1 MMMPP
6 PAKAKKIDASL
17 LPPPAGK
24 PKADASMLPPPAAEK
39 KPKADASMLLPPP
52 AAAKNPKADASMLPP
67 PAAAKPTQ
75 PKKSSPAPKGPPPPV
90 NYTAP
95 EWSAEA
101 AHPFTF
107 EVIKNGAVVE
117 AIDVTN
123 KPFVLIGR
131 QDDVCDIA
139 MQHPSISRQHA
150 VIQHRD
156 TGQVYVYELGST
168 HGTFVNKTRLK
179 SKQHV
184 ELSVG
189 DVLRFGA
196 STRLYCL
203 QGPDDLRKEVLRDKH
218 TPAELQK
225 LKYDLLQQR
234 KKQNQERQEQ
244 AAAAA
249 AEQLASATC
258 MWGEQEDAQEDE
270 EFGSARKAAADASG
284 GLSSFGSAQR
294 VQSTWEIE
302 KEMKE
307 TETKKAGMSDRELK
321 LMEKIEAKT
330 AKLNNMQMECERISA
345 KEAEGDLSEGQRNQL
360 TQNETRAAKVRE
372 DVETLEE
379 EMDELKRTQAR
390 QRGEYVPPSRKGG
403 RRAGDDDSDDD
414 EFFDRAS
421 EKKKKK
427 ARAGK
432 GKGGEKGS
440 KGAQKKASL
449 PELRKRKAELEKQQA
464 ALKKELMI
472 ATVEEQSGEDGSSA
486 TLDPLDAFMKDNKQA
501 GKAQRKV
508 DAVAKLQV
516 LATEMAEIDQTLSF
530 AQPAYLS
537 LKTADVDATKLEA
550 AKPKPVSAAAAAL
563 GSDLVSTAREYT
575 DKTEEYPK
583 GQPVEKK
590 REVSAPRAPAV
601 GSMAAAIAQA
611 KSSKLP
617 DEGPPPAAEGSSARG
632 PTFAR
637 PGRGS
642 AAAEDAAA
650 AAAATEEERIPDRI
664 STADLIARLAKE
676 RGEKTG
682 TTEGQAAHTGAGGLG
697 SEPTGG
703 GAAKSKPAPA
713 SAKRARMI
721 DGKSGGLQVMSKKQ
735 KKEVP
740 QYGRGSR
747 QVRDDEDELNGMSD
761 GGYGGGGSGSGGAAS
776 AGGGMAM
783 QVARETAAE
792 KRVREEAEY
801 AWAPPTQSSQKKQ
814 ASLAASLGY

>member
-1 MMMPP
+1 MPP
-6 PAKAKKIDASL
+6 PAKPKADGSM
-17 LPPPAGK
+17 LPPPTKPKPKAADAAMLPPPQAKPKPK
-24 PKADASMLPPPAAEK
+24 PKADASMLPPPQ
-39 KPKADASMLLPPP
+39 
-52 AAAKNPKADASMLPP
+52 AAATNE
-67 PAAAKPTQ
+67 PTQ
-75 PKKSSPAPKGPPPPV
+75 PKKTSGAPKGPPPPV

-117 AIDVTN
+117 AIDVAG

-139 MQHPSISRQHA
+139 MQHPSVSRQHA

-168 HGTFVNKTRLK
+168 HGTFVNKQRLQ

-249 AEQLASATC
+249 AEQLSSATC
-258 MWGEQEDAQEDE
+258 MWGEQEDAQEEE
-270 EFGSARKAAADASG
+270 EFGSARRAAADASG
-284 GLSSFGSAQR
+284 GLSSFGGAQR

-302 KEMKE
+302 KEMKD
-307 TETKKAGMSDRELK
+307 TEQKKAGMSDRELK
-321 LMEKIEAKT
+321 LMDKIEAKT
-330 AKLNNMQMECERISA
+330 NKLNNVQMENERISA
-345 KEAEGDLSEGQRNQL
+345 KEAEGDLSAGQRDQL
-360 TQNETRAAKVRE
+360 ARNETTAAKVRE
-372 DVETLEE
+372 DIETLEE

-390 QRGEYVPPSRKGG
+390 QRGEEPPPSRRRGG
-403 RRAGDDDSDDD
+403 RGADDDDSDDD

-421 EKKKKK
+421 EKKKKARSGK
-427 ARAGK
+427 A
-432 GKGGEKGS
+432 GEKRA
-440 KGAQKKASL
+440 KGAKVKASL
-449 PELRKRKAELEKQQA
+449 PELRKRKAELEEQQA

-486 TLDPLDAFMKDNKQA
+486 TLDPLDAFMMDNKAA

-508 DAVAKLQV
+508 DAEAKLQV
-516 LATEMAEIDQTLSF
+516 LATEMAEIEKTLSF

-537 LKTADVDATKLEA
+537 LKTADIDATKVEA
-550 AKPKPVSAAAAAL
+550 VKPKPVSAAAAAL
-563 GSDLVSTAREYT
+563 GSELVSTAREYT
-575 DKTEEYPK
+575 EKPK
-583 GQPVEKK
+583 APAEKK
-590 REVSAPRAPAV
+590 REVSAPRAPAP

-617 DEGPPPAAEGSSARG
+617 DDGPPPEEESAASG

-642 AAAEDAAA
+642 AAAEEKG
-650 AAAATEEERIPDRI
+650 AAAATEERIPDRI
-664 STADLIARLAKE
+664 STADLIARLTKE
-676 RGEKTG
+676 RGDETKSA
-682 TTEGQAAHTGAGGLG
+682 EGQAAHTGSGGLG
-697 SEPTGG
+697 SEPTGS
-703 GAAKSKPAPA
+703 GAAKPKAVAPA
-713 SAKRARMI
+713 AAKRGRMI
-721 DGKSGGLQVMSKKQ
+721 DGKAGGLQVMSKKQ

-747 QVRDDEDELNGMSD
+747 QVRDDEDALDGMLD
-761 GGYGGGGSGSGGAAS
+761 GDYGGGGSGGGAARS
-776 AGGGMAM
+776 GGGGGTAM
-783 QVARETAAE
+783 TAARETAAE
-792 KRVREEAEY
+792 KRAREEAEY
-801 AWAPPTQSSQKKQ
+801 AWAPPSQNSQKKQ